1 MKLSEEIFTSTLM
14 QDLLGD
20 LSEEEVGDLKKYV
33 EEFSEPIESLAFL
46 IKDIMAAEST
56 REKFAEDIIN
66 LFTPENIK
74 KAMKGEES
82 G

>member
-14 QDLLGD
+14 QSLLGD
-20 LSEEEVGDLKKYV
+20 LSEEEAEDLKKYI
-33 EEFSEPIESLAFL
+33 EEFSEPVESLAFL
-46 IKDIMAAEST
+46 IKDIMAVEST

-74 KAMKGEES
+74 KSMMGDED